1 MNNSDSVFL
10 NLTPDTKVLIALTH
24 THIQPLDALC
34 ELIDNAI
41 DSFSSAKLQ
50 GNPVEHPVVRIDLPK
65 LSEIDAGKGVVR
77 VSDNG
82 PGLSVD
88 SAEKAL
94 RAGFSG
100 NNPYD
105 TLGLFGM
112 GFNISTGKLGSVTRF
127 FSARSDEEKAIEV
140 TIDLNKINQSKNY
153 QVEAYRVPKGAMDH
167 GTVIEISD
175 WWPSGNANRGFIKT
189 LVSYGGKKIRE
200 ELGRRYATI
209 LIQKEIK
216 IIINDV
222 ECIPF
227 EHCIWGDNRYV
238 ERKKHGKIPAVFRF
252 DTVLH
257 TQKKC
262 TKCTATL
269 ESYQTQCPACGSHEI
284 RTIEERVRGWVGIQ
298 RFDDLSE
305 FGIDLIRNGRAIR
318 ISEKSAFFEYVD
330 EFQKILKD
338 YPIDSNF
345 GRIVGEVHLNHVPVD
360 FMKQD
365 FQRSSPE
372 WHRAI
377 SFLRGDS
384 SLQPLQPGA
393 DKNDSPIFKLFQ
405 GYRKVKTAG
414 KTDMYMGK
422 WDPVKEEPARIS
434 RDVEKEFY
442 EKFKAHEPGYYDDAE
457 WWKKVEEADKKPVKQ
472 LPLCPECGCQNL
484 EEAEVCIGCQT
495 VLKGKK
501 CVACGEYIPFSAKVC
516 PKCGKNQAPE
526 IIKPWVCQICGH
538 KNNATLTV
546 CGSCGCARGEE
557 NHLSA
562 EYLLKHAEKDDALSI
577 IGCTVVL
584 ANGQTSA
591 PLNVTVYSTDGPIKS
606 NLDDKAIPMYADKKA
621 LDELIIF
628 VDKSHRMF
636 KNCKIKIEQIVAGA
650 VAEHI
655 YILNKS
661 VGNASGRHTIQYL
674 SWQIIEK
681 YWADKLEDSGEEIMI
696 SIDSLVAQIKERLVV
711 SNGADLEQY
720 YDMLS
725 NAQTKSM
732 VNEMINGGVDIST
745 ELAGLKT
752 SGLYVRYAPL
762 AFIVSLFDK
771 KPEYFFD
778 GSVWSEAYRKIDV
791 PEDVLGFMQERTKAL
806 YKGCLDDILYYINY
820 KNQTDFVIQKTR
832 LAIQL
837 LKQKVAE

>member
-1 MNNSDSVFL
+1 MNENETVFL

-41 DSFSSAKLQ
+41 DSFSAAKLQ
-50 GNPVEHPVVRIDLPK
+50 GNPVENPVVRIDLPK
-65 LSEIDAGKGVVR
+65 LSEIDSDKGLVR

-82 PGLSVD
+82 PGLSVE
-88 SAEKAL
+88 STEKAL

-112 GFNISTGKLGSVTRF
+112 GFNISTGKMGSVTRF
-127 FSARSDEEKAIEV
+127 FSVREDEEKAIEV
-140 TIDLNKINQSKNY
+140 TIDLNKINESKNY
-153 QVEAYRVPKGAMDH
+153 KVEAYRVPKGNMAH
-167 GTVIEISD
+167 GTVIEVSN
-175 WWPSGNANRGFIKT
+175 WWPNGNANRGFIKT
-189 LVSYGGKKIRE
+189 LISYGGKKIRE

-209 LIQKEIK
+209 LRQKEIK
-216 IIINDV
+216 IIINEV
-222 ECIPF
+222 ECEAF
-227 EHCIWGDNRYV
+227 EHCIWDDSRYV
-238 ERKKHGKIPAVFRF
+238 ERKKHGKIPAVYRF
-252 DTVLH
+252 DQVLH

-262 TKCTATL
+262 AKCTATL

-318 ISEKSAFFEYVD
+318 ISEKSAFFEFVD
-330 EFQKILKD
+330 EFQKVCKD

-377 SFLRGDS
+377 TFLRGES

-393 DKNDSPIFKLFQ
+393 DHNDSPIFKLFQ
-405 GYRKVKTAG
+405 GYRKVKTPG

-422 WDPVKEEPARIS
+422 WDPVKEEPTRIS

-442 EKFKAHEPGYYDDAE
+442 ERFKKHEPGYYDDAE
-457 WWKKVEEADKKPVKQ
+457 WWKKVEEADRKPVKQ
-472 LPLCPECGCQNL
+472 LPLCPVCGCQNL

-495 VLKGKK
+495 VLKGKN
-501 CVACGEYIPFSAKVC
+501 CVSCGEYIPVSAKVC
-516 PKCGKNQAPE
+516 PKCGTSQEAK
-526 IIKPWVCQICGH
+526 ILKPWICNICGA
-538 KNNATLTV
+538 KNSASLSV
-546 CGSCGCARGEE
+546 CASCGSSKGEE
-557 NHLSA
+557 NRLSV
-562 EYLLKHAEKDDALSI
+562 EYLLKHSEKDDALSI
-577 IGCTVVL
+577 AGCSVIL
-584 ANGQTSA
+584 ANGQASS
-591 PLNVTVYSTDGPIKS
+591 PLKVEVYVTDGPIRS
-606 NLDDKAIPMYADKKA
+606 NLDDKSIPMFTDKQA
-621 LDELIIF
+621 LDEIYVF

-636 KNCKIKIEQIVAGA
+636 KNCKIKVEQIIAGA

-661 VGNASGRHTIQYL
+661 VGSANGKHTIPYL

-681 YWADKLEDSGEEIMI
+681 YWADKLEDSGEELLASI
-696 SIDSLVAQIKERLVV
+696 SSLEVLIKEKLVL
-711 SNGADLEQY
+711 SKGPELEEC
-720 YDMLS
+720 YDIL
-725 NAQTKSM
+725 NNEQTKSM
-732 VNEMINGGVDIST
+732 VNEMINAGIDIST
-745 ELAGLKT
+745 MPKLKT
-752 SGLYVRYAPL
+752 TGHYVKYVPFS
-762 AFIVSLFDK
+762 FIESLFDV
-771 KPEYFFD
+771 KPDYFFD
-778 GSVWSEAYRKIDV
+778 GSVWNEPYINIDSSDEV
-791 PEDVLGFMQERTKAL
+791 KVFMQERTKAL
-806 YKGCLDDILYYINY
+806 YKGCMDDLLYYITY
-820 KNQTDFVIQKTR
+820 KNQTDFVLQKTR
-832 LAIQL
+832 LAVQL
-837 LKQKVAE
+837 LRQKVAE